1 VVNNNVVANP
11 TAGLAPEQMGAII
24 AAAGCNAVPMA
35 RRCHRQQTDEEI
47 HVHQVFRRVLV
58 VFARPARTALPV
70 CLLSAS
76 ALLAACGGGGG
87 GGSGGS
93 GAILPIVVA
102 PPASGGGSGTG
113 NDPGTGSGYPHA
125 SEPIGTVR
133 QIYDGALSPD
143 LAVNTYRNIDR
154 LFPTRTIEP
163 GGTPYALATAAT
175 QLTQLNFTVGTA
187 TYKLAD
193 FMSTNRVAG
202 LLVLKD
208 GKIANETYQYGN
220 TQKTRWMSMS
230 VAKSIT
236 STLIGAAVKD
246 GYIASI
252 DDPVV
257 KYVPRLAGSAYDGA
271 TVRHV
276 MMMASGAK
284 WNETYTDP
292 NSDRRQLLEA
302 QISQKPGSAMDLMSK
317 LPRAATPGA
326 VYNYSTGE
334 TQVAGEIVRNAVKK
348 PLAQY
353 LSEKIWSKFGME
365 AQANWWLDSPDGVE
379 IGGSGISATLR
390 DAARLWPLRHVHH
403 ERRRRGRATGAARGL
418 GDGSGHSQGAE
429 HRHEDQLWLPLVDT
443 AERAISHGRCLLR
456 DRNHGPADL
465 HQPQGKGRDR
475 DLGRADGPDGRWRVS
490 RAAILRCGGVGA
502 QVADAC
508 GQGAQGALRVA
519 AQSESTSTAS
529 RSIFCSAGRLL

>member
-1 VVNNNVVANP
+1 
-11 TAGLAPEQMGAII
+11 M
-24 AAAGCNAVPMA
+24 
-35 RRCHRQQTDEEI
+35 D
-47 HVHQVFRRVLV
+47 QVLRRVLV

-76 ALLAACGGGGG
+76 ALLAACGGG

-163 GGTPYALATAAT
+163 GGTPYALAMAAT

-390 DAARLWPLRHVHH
+390 DYGRFGMFIMNDGVAAGQPVLPAGWVTEAGTPKVLSTGTKINYGYLWWIPPS
-403 ERRRRGRATGAARGL
+403 GQSATDGAFYATGIMGQQIYINRKEKVVIVIW
-418 GDGSGHSQGAE
+418 GAQT
-429 HRHEDQLWLPLVDT
+429 DPM
-443 AERAISHGRCLLR
+443 G
-456 DRNHGPADL
+456 
-465 HQPQGKGRDR
+465 
-475 DLGRADGPDGRWRVS
+475 
-490 RAAILRCGGVGA
+490 GGVFP
-502 QVADAC
+502 VLPFFDAVVS
-508 GQGAQGALRVA
+508 ALK
-519 AQSESTSTAS
+519 
-529 RSIFCSAGRLL
+529 

>member
-1 VVNNNVVANP
+1 
-11 TAGLAPEQMGAII
+11 
-24 AAAGCNAVPMA
+24 
-35 RRCHRQQTDEEI
+35 
-47 HVHQVFRRVLV
+47 

-76 ALLAACGGGGG
+76 ALLAACGGGGGGGG

-163 GGTPYALATAAT
+163 GGTPYALAMAAT

-271 TVRHV
+271 TVR
-276 MMMASGAK
+276 
-284 WNETYTDP
+284 
-292 NSDRRQLLEA
+292 RC
-302 QISQKPGSAMDLMSK
+302 
-317 LPRAATPGA
+317 AT
-326 VYNYSTGE
+326 
-334 TQVAGEIVRNAVKK
+334 
-348 PLAQY
+348 
-353 LSEKIWSKFGME
+353 
-365 AQANWWLDSPDGVE
+365 
-379 IGGSGISATLR
+379 
-390 DAARLWPLRHVHH
+390 
-403 ERRRRGRATGAARGL
+403 
-418 GDGSGHSQGAE
+418 
-429 HRHEDQLWLPLVDT
+429 
-443 AERAISHGRCLLR
+443 
-456 DRNHGPADL
+456 
-465 HQPQGKGRDR
+465 
-475 DLGRADGPDGRWRVS
+475 
-490 RAAILRCGGVGA
+490 
-502 QVADAC
+502 
-508 GQGAQGALRVA
+508 
-519 AQSESTSTAS
+519 
-529 RSIFCSAGRLL
+529 